1 MRKGIEANFKGFTA
15 IDDAGRLIGPSKP
28 WLYFRKFRGPVWEL
42 VKAPSSSPKLPRPV
56 REIAILVTGAHFH
69 SAYQIYAHV
78 PVAELRGITD
88 EKIRRSLP
96 ASGRTISCAKMGR
109 RTIWR
114 QLWSQAACFSL

>member
-78 PVAELRGITD
+78 LVAELRRITD

>member
-15 IDDAGRLIGPSKP
+15 IDDAGRLIGPWNP
-28 WLYFRKFRGPVWEL
+28 WLHFRKFGGP
-42 VKAPSSSPKLPRPV
+42 PSSSPKLPRPV

-78 PVAELRGITD
+78 LVAELRGITD

-96 ASGRTISCAKMGR
+96 ASDRTISRAKKGR

>member
-69 SAYQIYAHV
+69 SAYQIYA
-78 PVAELRGITD
+78 
-88 EKIRRSLP
+88 
-96 ASGRTISCAKMGR
+96 ASDRTISRAKKG
-109 RTIWR
+109 R

>member
-96 ASGRTISCAKMGR
+96 ASDRTISCAKMGR

>member
-78 PVAELRGITD
+78 LVAELRGITD

-96 ASGRTISCAKMGR
+96 ASDRTISRAKKG
-109 RTIWR
+109 R